1 LQLTPKQK
9 IIKPKKFK
17 AIVNAFPNRY
27 GRKEK
32 AKKKNL
38 GETLRPLRFEFLM
51 DLGCLRLKS
60 EF

>member
-1 LQLTPKQK
+1 M
-9 IIKPKKFK
+9 KPKKFK

-27 GRKEK
+27 VRKEK